1 MGPGEVAALVGAA
14 FWAATNLILRGSIF
28 ALGGA
33 TAQAWRGVVSSI
45 VFASI
50 FLALR
55 TPNDI
60 LTIPVRTIGVLL
72 LSVLLSMVLGDILQF
87 TAVRHLGVARALPIS
102 SSYPLLT
109 LLLAT
114 TTLGEQLTARIVA
127 GAVLVIVGV
136 TLVALPRRSLREQ
149 EGQRHRRRIGRMEGG
164 GAGVAFALGSAVCV
178 AAATALVRVVLRG
191 GNVDVLAANM
201 IRHPVSAVLCTLI
214 SVFQRRQPPWRVE
227 RRYVLPLCLAGLTGL
242 VSGLCYLTAIQ
253 VAGASRTATLNAA
266 SPIFGLLGAV
276 MFLGER
282 PTPRNIVG
290 TLVAFLGIV
299 LVVST

>member
-33 TAQAWRGVVSSI
+33 TAQAWRGVVSTI
-45 VFASI
+45 VFTFI

-60 LTIPVRTIGVLL
+60 LVIPVRTIGVLL
-72 LSVLLSMVLGDILQF
+72 LSVLLNMVLGDILQF

-102 SSYPLLT
+102 SAYPLLT

-114 TTLGEQLTARIVA
+114 TTLGEQLTARIVV
-127 GAVLVIVGV
+127 GALLVIVGV

-149 EGQRHRRRIGRMEGG
+149 EGQRRRRIGRMEAH

-178 AAATALVRVVLRG
+178 AAATTLVRVVLRG

-201 IRHPVSAVLCTLI
+201 IRLPVSAVLCTLI

-282 PTPRNIVG
+282 PTPRHIVG

-299 LVVST
+299 LVVSR